1 MVKELT
7 VENFGLIRS
16 ASVEF
21 GPGFN
26 AITGESGAGKSLLL
40 NAIGFLMGARVS
52 DPAGPFGEVVRV
64 RASFEVA
71 LDHPLWLVLEGYG
84 IEPDEWLILQ
94 RELGRDGRSAYRAQG
109 QIVPAQAVRRVALH
123 LVEIT
128 AQHQSIKIADPDTLL
143 SWLDRI
149 GNLEQLAWNVAQAYR
164 EWRQAENALAT
175 IQRTAGDSEEW
186 DRLRALVD
194 EIGNAQILPNE
205 DESLNEELAR
215 LRQGQRLVE
224 GYQTIDRYLNQDDVG
239 VIPGIA
245 HVVRI
250 LDGLMRMD
258 PGLQPAMQMLDQV
271 SLLLSEMQWTLSEW
285 YQNLNLDPAH
295 LEQIEQRADL
305 LARIKRKYGPQLSDV
320 LELLNASTKRLAE
333 VDNITWELNKWTKI
347 ATARFQD
354 YRQLAEQL
362 SFQRQ
367 TLAQAVA
374 TEVEQL
380 LSQMEMLG
388 AVVKFV
394 ISPVSPRDT
403 GVDMVECQFAANPGQ
418 DPRPLAK
425 VASGGELSRVALAMA
440 VVEGR
445 ASTATLVLDELD
457 TGLGG
462 ISAQQVGQLLSRLG
476 HTRQVVAVSHQPTV
490 AARAKTHIKVFKVIK
505 NAMAES
511 SVASL
516 DMAGRPGEVAR
527 MLSGNPD
534 AVALEHARQ
543 LLAQEV
549 EGA

>member
-1 MVKELT
+1 MIKELT
-7 VENFGLIRS
+7 VENLGLIRS
-16 ASVEF
+16 ATVEF

-26 AITGESGAGKSLLL
+26 TITGESGAGKSLLL
-40 NAIGFLMGARVS
+40 NAIGFVFGGRIS
-52 DPAGPFGEVVRV
+52 DPAGPFDDFVRV
-64 RASFEVA
+64 RTSFGVEMG
-71 LDHPLWLVLEGYG
+71 HPLWLLLEGYG

-94 RELGRDGRSAYRAQG
+94 RELGRDGRSVYRIQG

-128 AQHQSIKIADPDTLL
+128 AQHQSLKVADPDILL
-143 SWLDRI
+143 SWFDRI
-149 GNLEQLAWNVAQAYR
+149 GNLEQLAQEVAQAYR
-164 EWRQAENALAT
+164 EWRNAEDTLAT
-175 IQRTAGDSEEW
+175 IQRNAGNSEEW

-194 EIGNAQILPNE
+194 EIGGAQIQPHE
-205 DESLNEELAR
+205 DESLNEELGR

-224 GYQTIDRYLNQDDVG
+224 GYQTIDRYLNQDDTG

-245 HVVRI
+245 HVMRT

-258 PGLQPAMQMLDQV
+258 PQLESSSQMLDQV
-271 SLLLSEMQWTLSEW
+271 SVLLSEVQWSLSEW

-295 LEQIEQRADL
+295 LEKIEHRADL

-320 LELLNASTKRLAE
+320 LELYNASAKRLAE
-333 VDNITWELNKWTKI
+333 VDNISWELNQWTQI
-347 ATARFQD
+347 VEVRSQE
-354 YRQLAEQL
+354 YRQLAQQL
-362 SFQRQ
+362 SLQRQ
-367 TLAQAVA
+367 TLGKSVGS
-374 TEVEQL
+374 EVEQL

-388 AVVKFV
+388 AVVNFV
-394 ISPVSPRDT
+394 VSPASPRAT
-403 GVDMVECQFAANPGQ
+403 GLDMVECQFAANPGQ
-418 DPRPLAK
+418 EPRPLAK

-462 ISAQQVGQLLSRLG
+462 ISAQRVGQLLSRLG

-490 AARAKTHIKVFKVIK
+490 AARAKTHIKVFKVVK

-511 SVASL
+511 CVTSL
-516 DMAGRPGEVAR
+516 DRARRPEEVAR
-527 MLSGNPD
+527 MLSGDPD
-534 AVALEHARQ
+534 SVALEHARQ